1 MISKEFVFPQDEEI
15 VTVNDEEKIYR
26 CGGLTKRE
34 LYAVVI
40 LNGLIV
46 AGASGVLVTTSIR
59 LADDLI
65 RELDK

>member
-1 MISKEFVFPQDEEI
+1 MSSSDLVFPQDDFLQDSQ
-15 VTVNDEEKIYR
+15 TTYR
-26 CGGLTKRE
+26 KGGLTKRE